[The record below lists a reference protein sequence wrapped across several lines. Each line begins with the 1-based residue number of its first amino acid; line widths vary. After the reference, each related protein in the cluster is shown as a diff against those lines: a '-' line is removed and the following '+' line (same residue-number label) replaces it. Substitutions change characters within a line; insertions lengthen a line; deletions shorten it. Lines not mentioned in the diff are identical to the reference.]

1 MLLSKLSFLY
11 YSLTGS
17 LEECTKIIVF
27 NNFFVKSKNVLV
39 LGRRLT
45 HDSVDLR
52 ETWRFVL
59 KPNMLTYLI
68 QKLDNCKTC

>member
-11 YSLTGS
+11 YSLTES

-27 NNFFVKSKNVLV
+27 NSFFVKSKNFLV
-39 LGRRLT
+39 LGRRLI

-68 QKLDNCKTC
+68 QKLDNSKTC